1 MVLGQLRSMG
11 YQMIRVR
18 VCKALRP
25 VDPVN
30 VALRWHG
37 GSKPEEFIVCQ
48 HPVCYDIL
56 VSYITSRSETI
67 MNLWLE

>member
-30 VALRWHG
+30 VALR
-37 GSKPEEFIVCQ
+37 
-48 HPVCYDIL
+48 
-56 VSYITSRSETI
+56 
-67 MNLWLE
+67 